1 MNSMINTAFGVI
13 IGFYKDVAPDGPI
26 AFPLLENAK
35 ITRLVEKI
43 YLETDN
49 DNYTFANKKRNKYG

>member
-1 MNSMINTAFGVI
+1 MKSMINTAFGVI
-13 IGFYKDVAPDGPI
+13 IGYDKAAIPDDPI
-26 AFPLLENAK
+26 PFPLLENAK
-35 ITRLVEKI
+35 ITRLVEMI